1 MSSPLAKPRRGTAAG
16 PVHEHLA
23 GTERPDTARAVRALP
38 WTWVALLGALTAFHL
53 VFLVWRIGIPLEVDR
68 NESWNAWHA
77 LHALTPSRLYPKST
91 DLIINNYP
99 PLSFIFIK
107 LLSFGNDL
115 ILVGRIVSLVSV
127 GVIAAGVAD
136 IAEKLGSSRCV
147 AAFAGLWC
155 FALFAIVVP
164 KYMGMNDPNFLA
176 LAVMMIGL
184 ALFVR
189 DHRRGRVPYMAC
201 AVMAIALFFKHS
213 IVVLPIVALVW
224 QYSTRRHLFWRSLVC
239 FAVVGLVGLSICRV
253 IYGPEFFEQL
263 LLPRQIRLSS
273 GFRIFRVVP
282 PMLPAMVVWWQW
294 SRLSVP
300 SEAVAFTKLAL
311 VVALPLNFMQQCGA
325 GVDYNATFEFIIVV
339 SIALGCSLGKTRP
352 GINPNQSP
360 TQPGLQ
366 WTLGALVILLALC
379 GNRWEPYR
387 FMGSEAYRSAVHRQ
401 VDVLA
406 SEVARVRALP
416 GRMSCDIFV
425 VCHYAEKAF
434 EFDGFGMHQRV
445 ATGVWSAGRLEHEKR
460 SRGLRFETVSQAVSW
475 QSTSFQNSLTAKSEH
490 LR

>member
-1 MSSPLAKPRRGTAAG
+1 M
-16 PVHEHLA
+16 
-23 GTERPDTARAVRALP
+23 AVRTLP
-38 WTWVALLGALTAFHL
+38 WMWIALLGALTAFHL
-53 VFLVWRIGIPLEVDR
+53 VFLVWRIGMPLEVDR
-68 NESWNAWHA
+68 NEAWNAWHTT
-77 LHALTPSRLYPKST
+77 HALIPSRLYPKST

-127 GVIAAGVAD
+127 GVIAAGVAH
-136 IAEKLGSSRCV
+136 IAQEFGSSRRV

-155 FALFAIVVP
+155 LALLAIVVP

-176 LAVMMIGL
+176 LAVMVIGL

-189 DHRRGRVPYMAC
+189 GHRRDRVPYLAC

-213 IVVLPIVALVW
+213 IVVLPIVALAW
-224 QYSTRRHLFWRSLVC
+224 QYSTRRHLFWRSLLC
-239 FAVVGLVGLSICRV
+239 LATVGLIGLSICRV
-253 IYGPEFFEQL
+253 VYGAEFFEQL

-273 GFRIFRVVP
+273 GFRLFRVVP

-294 SRLSVP
+294 SRSSAP

-311 VVALPLNFMQQCGA
+311 AVALPLNFMQQCGA
-325 GVDYNATFEFIIVV
+325 GVDYNATFEFVIVV
-339 SIALGCSLGKTRP
+339 SIALGCSLGKVRP
-352 GINPNQSP
+352 SINANQSP
-360 TQPGLQ
+360 AQPRIQ

-387 FMGSEAYRSAVHRQ
+387 FIASEAYRSAVHRQ

-416 GRMSCDIFV
+416 GKISCDVFV
-425 VCHYAEKAF
+425 VCYYAGKAF

-445 ATGVWSAGRLEHEKR
+445 ATGGWSAERLEHEKR
-460 SRGLRFETVSQAVSW
+460 SRGLHFETVSDAVLW
-475 QSTSFQNSLTAKSEH
+475 QSTSFQNSLTAK
-490 LR
+490 LRNVQ